1 MTRNITKKD
10 KIRILI
16 NENAKLEEENKKYR
30 MVSDK
35 SLTDHMVMQMNSYMQ
50 INKQLHKKYIELDK
64 LRFVGL
70 MNRWKYQ
77 WMFMWFKVKKILAL

>member
-1 MTRNITKKD
+1 MTRKITKND

-16 NENAKLEEENKKYR
+16 NDNQRLEEENKKLHELSNEQLSKD
-30 MVSDK
+30 MVE
-35 SLTDHMVMQMNSYMQ
+35 QMNQYAEIME
-50 INKQLHKKYIELDK
+50 KLHDKYIELDK

-77 WMFMWFKVKKILAL
+77 WMIMWFKVKKILAL